1 MSTQAI
7 LCYTCTEPHLA
18 HLFFP
23 TIVPYYC
30 RRSFFFLNWARIY
43 LTLINLLLC
52 YQRIFQ
58 YLFENYQENKAK
70 YCRIGKQ
77 YYSYAIIKFIYLCWF
92 WDMFFICMKCL
103 MWQQAIKNTKILLDH
118 INKENSN
125 STFVTCRIV

>member
-1 MSTQAI
+1 MRFHQIIQRKILSGAWVQTSFLRLIEYNALSIKNNLVPHLQWAQAI

-92 WDMFFICMKCL
+92 
-103 MWQQAIKNTKILLDH
+103 
-118 INKENSN
+118 
-125 STFVTCRIV
+125 